1 MSLGTR
7 LTELR
12 RRAGFTQAE
21 LGKILNISAQAISKW
36 ENDFSEPDISTLK
49 KLAEIYGV
57 NINEIIDPSSV
68 PSDGGGVVDGVPS
81 FDLYLVATDPAKKI
95 KTISYLRNL
104 LGIDLVQA
112 KQAVEEPPYLISGAM
127 SSDEVE
133 AVRNYLAP
141 VGATV
146 EATVS
151 DGTKER
157 RSILSTE
164 EPTPPPAT
172 SGGMKKRFIV
182 ANVTA
187 ALPALAV
194 LIVSILMCVK
204 FTDYLLAV
212 YFCACTYSLI
222 FLLWY
227 PTLTRKLLY
236 PIRGAFANAEGFFA
250 ILGASIL
257 AIILLP
263 WLILVGLICPIIYA
277 FSIKTRVRRML
288 CDDDDDDIFSDL

>member
-194 LIVSILMCVK
+194 LIVSIPMCVK
-204 FTDYLLAV
+204 FIDYLLAV

-263 WLILVGLICPIIYA
+263 WLILVWLICPIIYA

-288 CDDDDDDIFSDL
+288 CDDDDDDIFSDF